1 MTEGTI
7 MKERTMALAGIF
19 QATELVRQAANH
31 GTWSGYAAEAS
42 LQSLLA
48 IEADSV
54 DEIYGGAQHLRLGAE
69 TLVAILQG
77 DRRHMESLSYAVTL
91 MQLESKFRKDEL
103 MQTKVGDELIRIQQM
118 ANLQMSDQHGGDQLG
133 VAEMEEHEFL
143 DLQVEHIATLYSNT
157 ISKIT
162 PRIVVNGKPQHLQVS
177 RTVNWVRT
185 LLFSGVRSAVLWRQ
199 LGGGR
204 FSLMFGRKKMLEQA
218 QALLPGST

>member
-1 MTEGTI
+1 

-54 DEIYGGAQHLRLGAE
+54 DEIYGGTQHLRLGAE

-77 DRRHMESLSYAVTL
+77 DRRHMESLSYAVSL
-91 MQLESKFRKDEL
+91 MQLETKFRKDQSI
-103 MQTKVGDELIRIQQM
+103 QTRVGEELIRIQQM
-118 ANLQMSDQHGGDQLG
+118 GDQYG
-133 VAEMEEHEFL
+133 QTEMEEHEFL
-143 DLQVEHIATLYSNT
+143 DLQAEHIATLYSNT
-157 ISKIT
+157 ISKIA
-162 PRIVVNGKPQHLQVS
+162 PRIVVNGKPQHLQVP
-177 RTVNWVRT
+177 RTVSWIRT

-204 FSLMFGRKKMLEQA
+204 FSLMFGRKKMLAQA
-218 QALLPGST
+218 QALLPG